1 MALHEHLS
9 QLDLER
15 SLPSPPAVALDV
27 LRICNDP
34 DGEIAELAEVL
45 SRDPVLT
52 GQLLQV
58 ANSAFYFR
66 GAPVTSLHRAS
77 MVLGMQ
83 ALKIVA
89 LGFTLANEMPR
100 RGSAAG
106 LDLPAYWHR
115 SLLNAVMARALA
127 RSLEKQVAEEA
138 FLCGLL
144 AEIGKLVLAHG
155 LPEVY
160 APVVEEGG
168 GWPADALERERL
180 GFVSSEAGEILLR
193 SWSVPELLV
202 LGSAFAN
209 RREHLPA
216 DSPYLAR
223 RLADIVA
230 LARLGTS
237 DIFGDAWDAS
247 TPPFATEAQSR
258 FGLSQ
263 TDVEQV
269 VADLDDECFE
279 AAEMLAIG
287 LPQGVSYHALLE
299 QARDQVVPLTVDAL
313 MQLDRTPPIVVPADW
328 SA

>member
-1 MALHEHLS
+1 
-9 QLDLER
+9 
-15 SLPSPPAVALDV
+15 
-27 LRICNDP
+27 
-34 DGEIAELAEVL
+34 
-45 SRDPVLT
+45 
-52 GQLLQV
+52 
-58 ANSAFYFR
+58 
-66 GAPVTSLHRAS
+66 
-77 MVLGMQ
+77 
-83 ALKIVA
+83 
-89 LGFTLANEMPR
+89 
-100 RGSAAG
+100 AA
-106 LDLPAYWHR
+106 
-115 SLLNAVMARALA
+115 
-127 RSLEKQVAEEA
+127 
-138 FLCGLL
+138 
-144 AEIGKLVLAHG
+144 
-155 LPEVY
+155 
-160 APVVEEGG
+160 
-168 GWPADALERERL
+168 
-180 GFVSSEAGEILLR
+180 EILLR

-209 RREHLPA
+209 RREELPG

-247 TPPFATEAQSR
+247 TPPFSTEAQSR

-263 TDVEQV
+263 VEVEQV
-269 VADLDDECFE
+269 AADLDEECFE